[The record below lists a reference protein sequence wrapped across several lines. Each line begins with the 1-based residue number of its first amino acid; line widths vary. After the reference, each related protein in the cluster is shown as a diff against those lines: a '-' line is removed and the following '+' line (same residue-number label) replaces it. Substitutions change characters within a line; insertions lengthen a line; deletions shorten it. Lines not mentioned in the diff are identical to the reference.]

1 MSLSWSSNRPRWR
14 AALGLAA
21 GATLLLS
28 CQVKINAQ
36 GVDCERLRSM
46 IAAGGDNGSARAARQ
61 QAAELARAQGYAH
74 QLGCDQGGFSFFG
87 GGGSNP
93 QCPALTD
100 RIRRMQANL
109 QRLQAGGGGSDLVA
123 RYNAYCRQQPRRER
137 GFFESLFGSSDDPPP
152 APPPADLPAD
162 AGPDEGEDTGVH
174 GGSQAICVRTCDGGF
189 FPMAMSSHHSAS
201 SLSEMCT
208 ALCPGTEAVVYTRNP
223 DADVKTAVGLDG
235 KPYMDLPNA
244 LKFQKNYTPSCS
256 CLPAGKTWAEALANA
271 EEVMG
276 NQRKGDILVTQE
288 KSDELSR
295 PKLDDKAR
303 ATLLR
308 GAQDAKADPA
318 AGATSP
324 PKAAPQVK
332 EVVGPDGTKR
342 TVRQV
347 GPQL

>member
-1 MSLSWSSNRPRWR
+1 MSLSWRSKTVRWR
-14 AALGLAA
+14 VVLGLAV
-21 GATLLLS
+21 GGGLLLS
-28 CQVKINAQ
+28 SQLKINAQ
-36 GVDCERLRSM
+36 GVDCERLRAM
-46 IAAGGDNGSARAARQ
+46 IAAGGDSGSARAARQ
-61 QAAELARAQGYAH
+61 QAAELARTQGYAH

-93 QCPALTD
+93 QCPALND

-109 QRLQAGGGGSDLVA
+109 QRLQAGGGGSSDLVA
-123 RYNAYCRQQPRRER
+123 RYNAYCRQQQPRRER
-137 GFFESLFGSSDDPPP
+137 GFFESLFGSSDDQPA
-152 APPPADLPAD
+152 APPPADVPVDGAPGD
-162 AGPDEGEDTGVH
+162 GEGEGQGFH

-208 ALCPGTEAVVYTRNP
+208 ALCPGTEAVVYTRSP

-244 LKFQKNYTPSCS
+244 LKYQKTYTPSCS

-295 PKLDDKAR
+295 PKMDDKTR
-303 ATLLR
+303 ANLLR
-308 GAQDAKADPA
+308 GPQDPKPTATDTAK
-318 AGATSP
+318 G
-324 PKAAPQVK
+324 PQVK
-332 EVVGPDGTKR
+332 EVVGPDGVKR